1 MKLVLSNFTGM
12 RFDMLDRSSNGACS
26 EEVCNGGLMV
36 VCVLEFDVEEAIG
49 SDTMKELIKNARD
62 LWKKSV

>member
-1 MKLVLSNFTGM
+1 M

-26 EEVCNGGLMV
+26 EEVCNGGLGTV
-36 VCVLEFDVEEAIG
+36 VCVLESDVEEAIG